1 MNKAEMDLRS
11 LRTSFTEIKERLKE
25 AERQVVR
32 RDKMIKRLLEAVS
45 EREETIAAL
54 QQSQL
59 QKIEA
64 ENPVPIKTRLE
75 LAMEAIDR
83 GSSPEDILRLLEDTE
98 SFERGSR

>member
-54 QQSQL
+54 KQSQL